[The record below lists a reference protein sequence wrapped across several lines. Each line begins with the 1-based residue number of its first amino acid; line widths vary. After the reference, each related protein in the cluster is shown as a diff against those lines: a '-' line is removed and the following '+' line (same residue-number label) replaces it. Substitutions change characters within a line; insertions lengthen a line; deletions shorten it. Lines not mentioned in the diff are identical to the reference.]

1 MYVCMYVH
9 MYVCVY
15 VRVCICIYIYMVPTP
30 PPKDLGIFMVLG
42 SVLGFKGWGWGA
54 S

>member
-1 MYVCMYVH
+1 MVEKWEKWKCEYWGGGGGEH
-9 MYVCVY
+9 
-15 VRVCICIYIYMVPTP
+15 IYIYGTP